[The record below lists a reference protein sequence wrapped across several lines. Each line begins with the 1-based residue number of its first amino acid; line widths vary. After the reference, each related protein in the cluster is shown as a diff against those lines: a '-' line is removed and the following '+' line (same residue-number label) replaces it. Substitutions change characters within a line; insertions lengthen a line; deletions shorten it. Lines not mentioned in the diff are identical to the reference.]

1 MLKLKKRIDSYLKY
15 PLMWVMLLWAFTL
28 PGHEVRVYNFLLH
41 TVAGNPE
48 AAFEYASE
56 EVSRSENQQTSHAY
70 MEAAPAAA
78 FAGKI
83 KFQLLDLM
91 SGELFFSPV
100 KAFTLFPFSRSSSR
114 AAALKDQLLI
124 ALLPNA
130 P

>member
-1 MLKLKKRIDSYLKY
+1 MLRLKKRIDSYLKF

-41 TVAGNPE
+41 ALAGKPM
-48 AAFEYASE
+48 ADLVHAQE
-56 EVSRSENQQTSHAY
+56 EISRTEKQAEHTSL
-70 MEAAPAAA
+70 EAAPATS

-83 KFQLLDLM
+83 KFQFLDTV
-91 SGELFFSPV
+91 SGGLAFSSV
-100 KAFTLFPFSRSSSR
+100 KAVTLLAFSGYSFK
-114 AAALKDQLLI
+114 AATLKDQLLI